1 MDKSLLKPYHKE
13 NWVAK
18 EALVNSSNAHQS
30 SNNSPPSRSSTIR
43 RQGLRVWNRQRSETS
58 GRFSRQRGGTSTEH
72 TYRVEE
78 FTFADLVAATNSFS
92 QENKIGSGSFDIV
105 CKELLTGKRAIFKSE
120 ESGGTPISVVDFTV
134 PLIMTGELMKI
145 LDPRVRQPELNEA
158 ETVEFVAYTIMCCV
172 NLEGL

>member
-1 MDKSLLKPYHKE
+1 MFIVHTSEPTITR
-13 NWVAK
+13 
-18 EALVNSSNAHQS
+18 NSSNAHQS

-72 TYRVEE
+72 TYRAEE
-78 FTFADLVAATNSFS
+78 FTFADLVATTNSFS

-120 ESGGTPISVVDFTV
+120 EESGGTPISVVDFTV

-145 LDPRVRQPELNEA
+145 PDPRVRQPELNEA